1 VLGIAPSTPGAR
13 TGSEPVLTV
22 FMIGWVKAGK
32 AGKGGEGGDSLIVG
46 IPDSLAGPQVGVRRS

>member
-22 FMIGWVKAGK
+22 FMIGRVKAGK
-32 AGKGGEGGDSLIVG
+32 AG
-46 IPDSLAGPQVGVRRS
+46 IPDSLAAPR